1 VPTAHHR
8 YFLKIYFLPELL
20 GGVTVSEVFSQME
33 GKKQTTTISVKR
45 TKKIVRRFRLSI
57 IYLSDLH
64 LSDCLLAFCQKADRT
79 ADSWIPRSVCAVM
92 GSNKKL
98 SLSVGGVDGREC
110 LLRTGSG
117 AVGRFG
123 R

>member
-1 VPTAHHR
+1 
-8 YFLKIYFLPELL
+8 
-20 GGVTVSEVFSQME
+20 VSEVFSQMG
-33 GKKQTTTISVKR
+33 GKKLTTTISVKP
-45 TKKIVRRFRLSI
+45 TKKIVRRFLLSI
-57 IYLSDLH
+57 IYPIVNWRFVRKQTE
-64 LSDCLLAFCQKADRT
+64 LLTAESQDRFVT
-79 ADSWIPRSVCAVM
+79 

-98 SLSVGGVDGREC
+98 SLSVGSVDGREC